1 MEALV
6 MKGLRKMDE
15 MEMSIN
21 LKAVRLAWAYSS
33 AFLLVWVSYDWI
45 KNGNFNGLAFIL
57 LMSQLAMYW
66 AVQLFLKWK
75 LGKDEK

>member
-1 MEALV
+1 
-6 MKGLRKMDE
+6 MKGLRKSDE

-33 AFLLVWVSYDWI
+33 VFLLVWVGYDWI
-45 KNGNFNGLAFIL
+45 KTSYFNGLAFIL

>member
-1 MEALV
+1 

-21 LKAVRLAWAYSS
+21 LKAVRLAWAYS
-33 AFLLVWVSYDWI
+33 ALFLLVWILYDWFTAGSY
-45 KNGNFNGLAFIL
+45 NGIAFIL
-57 LMSQLAMYW
+57 MISQLIIYW
-66 AVQLFLKWK
+66 SVQLVLKWK